1 MKTLKSI
8 LVIAISIALFSCSVE
23 DEKTPTPTKKS
34 AVLEVK
40 TFSNLFAQASKDS
53 PNTDGGFIKFNFA
66 TNQIVPSG
74 DKWDVAFLATS
85 ILVNGGVV
93 AAGQPERTGVGAA
106 AVVSGTFANI
116 TTAPADNLF
125 KQDAPKAN
133 AIPIGSGNGWYNYNS
148 TTHVIMPIA
157 GKVIVVK
164 THDGKYAKME
174 ILSYYQDAPT
184 NPTYKLPA
192 RYYKFNFVYQPDGTK
207 NF

>member
-8 LVIAISIALFSCSVE
+8 LVIAISIAFFSCTKE
-23 DEKTPTPTKKS
+23 DETIPTATKTPT
-34 AVLEVK
+34 VLEVK
-40 TFSNLFAQASKDS
+40 TFSNLFAQDSKDS

-85 ILVNGGVV
+85 ILVNGGV
-93 AAGQPERTGVGAA
+93 AAARQPTRTGNGAA
-106 AVVSGTFANI
+106 AVVTGTFANI

-125 KQDAPKAN
+125 KQDGASAN
-133 AIPIGSGNGWYNYNS
+133 AIPTGSGNGWYNYNS
-148 TTHVIMPIA
+148 DTHVISPIA

-174 ILSYYQDAPT
+174 ILSYYQDAPA
-184 NPTYKLPA
+184 NPTYKVPA